1 MLELELNSDVM
12 SLKLFRFT
20 SNGTTH
26 YQSSSY
32 YIRIAIA
39 WASKHVQHRPTPPI
53 CTAPT
58 LRDSTKRHTVLYR
71 TAQSLAR
78 VRICWRPQA
87 HSRTDKALWSAP
99 MQNVKFSVNSKATSK
114 FN

>member
-39 WASKHVQHRPTPPI
+39 WASKHVQHRPH
-53 CTAPT
+53 APHLHGT
-58 LRDSTKRHTVLYR
+58 DIARFNHTVLYR

-78 VRICWRPQA
+78 VRMFWRPQA